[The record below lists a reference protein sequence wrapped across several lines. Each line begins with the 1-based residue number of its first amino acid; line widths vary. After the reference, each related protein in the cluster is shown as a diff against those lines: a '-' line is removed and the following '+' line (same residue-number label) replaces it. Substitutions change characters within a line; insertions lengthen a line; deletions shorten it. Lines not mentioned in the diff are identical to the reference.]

1 MTRQVP
7 EDCTLWLSLDAQ
19 IARQQ
24 LLQFNN
30 SLRNKKV
37 TSFQLQIMITPLR
50 KFCAG
55 TQMLEFTLQLSSL
68 AAGGRF
74 SYNTVRFGFS
84 DSTNQTMSVC
94 CEPPDDDSDTCP
106 ICHDTFIDPVRTP
119 CKHWCDLPGN

>member
-1 MTRQVP
+1 MKGLEFHDGFKP
-7 EDCTLWLSLDAQ
+7 KGC
-19 IARQQ
+19 
-24 LLQFNN
+24 
-30 SLRNKKV
+30 KKV
-37 TSFQLQIMITPLR
+37 IEGSTITAA
-50 KFCAG
+50 AG